1 MYYFKQCKYKLT
13 NRGKNK
19 VNMIFKDV
27 SVPDRNNKKAFFF
40 YLTKKQISNLKNKK
54 YVRKHPNLILS
65 YTQFH
70 KTCFAIIL

>member
-1 MYYFKQCKYKLT
+1 ML
-13 NRGKNK
+13 
-19 VNMIFKDV
+19 V
-27 SVPDRNNKKAFFF
+27 SQIGIIKKPFFF